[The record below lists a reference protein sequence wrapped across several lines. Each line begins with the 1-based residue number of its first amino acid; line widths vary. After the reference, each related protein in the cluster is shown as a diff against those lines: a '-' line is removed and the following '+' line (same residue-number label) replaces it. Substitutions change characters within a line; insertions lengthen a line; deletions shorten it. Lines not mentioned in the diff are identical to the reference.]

1 MMSEIKDKYQS
12 IASTSEGLFKEK
24 GSKFL
29 SFAFPVTNEEDI
41 KIIQKD
47 LRKKYYDARHHVFA
61 WRLGIDEDNFRASDD
76 GEPAN
81 SSGMP
86 VLGQIRSYELSDI
99 LIVVIRYFGGT
110 KLGIPGLI
118 NAYKT
123 AAKEALDNNVI
134 ISKTITKTYRISFA
148 YENMNHVMRK
158 LKEFRIEQQNPKFE
172 STCTIDIY
180 IKLSDCEIAEHLFDE
195 YPNIEIK
202 EII

>member
-12 IASTSEGLFKEK
+12 IATTSQGLYKEK

-29 SFAFPVTNEEDI
+29 SFAFPVTNEAEI
-41 KIIQKD
+41 KLIQKD

-61 WRLGIDEDNFRASDD
+61 WRLGVDEDKYRASDD

-86 VLGQIRSYELSDI
+86 VLGQIRSHELSDI
-99 LIVVIRYFGGT
+99 LIVVVRYFGGT
-110 KLGIPGLI
+110 KLGVPGLI

-123 AAKEALDNNVI
+123 AAKEAIENNTFI
-134 ISKTITKTYRISFA
+134 TKTITRCYRISFA
-148 YENMNHVMRK
+148 YEQMNNVMRK
-158 LKEFRIEQQNPKFE
+158 LKEFKIEQQNPIFE
-172 STCTIDIY
+172 TTCTIDIY
-180 IKLSDCEIAEHLFDE
+180 MKLSECEIAEYLFDDN
-195 YPNIEIK
+195 PKIEIK